1 VEAGDLIQER
11 YRLEAPLGVGG
22 MAEVWR
28 AHDERLRRP
37 VAVKLMARH
46 LTDNPDFLVRFFSEA
61 QSVARISHPSVVKV
75 LDFGQ
80 EDDLPYLV
88 MELVPGG
95 SLALPEGERLLP
107 ERAVELITQAAEGAG
122 AAHAGGLV
130 HRDIKPANILIDEMG
145 DAKLAD
151 FGIASTVSGERMTG
165 TGAAIGSPHYI
176 SPERV
181 SGGDAT
187 PASDVYSLGIV
198 LYELIAGQRPFEGGN
213 ATMIAISHIDQAPEA
228 PSVHNPDL
236 DPGIDAIIMRCLA
249 KDPAQRFADGAALA
263 EALKEGT
270 TVAPPVMVPG
280 AIDDEDADGDFGEYE
295 EVEFRPKRRL
305 LIGSVAAIT
314 LIVLAVWGF
323 GAGRRGTEPA
333 DASVES
339 SSESKETK
347 NGRPKGSPSPSA
359 SSAFGTAGF
368 EASPSPSPSTAA
380 QTNGGTDDRPGD
392 PDSNGGQTDP
402 GDNDGGTDPVTDPEP
417 SPSAGEPSPTPPSS
431 EPSPA
436 TSPSSSEPSPAQSP
450 SAQPSAGAEEQPP
463 PPG

>member
-1 VEAGDLIQER
+1 MEAGDLIQGR

-46 LTDNPDFLVRFFSEA
+46 LAGDPDFLVRFFSEA

-107 ERAVELITQAAEGAG
+107 ERAVELITQAAQGAG
-122 AAHAGGLV
+122 AAHAAGLV

-151 FGIASTVSGERMTG
+151 FGIASSAGGERMTG

-181 SGGDAT
+181 SGGDAA

-198 LYELIAGQRPFEGGN
+198 LYELIAGRRPFEGGN
-213 ATMIAISHIDQAPEA
+213 PTMIAISHIDKAPDP
-228 PSVHNPDL
+228 PSAHNPDL

-249 KDPAQRFADGAALA
+249 KDPALRFADGAALA

-270 TVAPPVMVPG
+270 TVAPPVVPVG
-280 AIDDEDADGDFGEYE
+280 VYDEGEDAEFEEHEYE
-295 EVEFRPKRRL
+295 PRPKRRL
-305 LIGSVAAIT
+305 LVGSVAAVT

-323 GAGRRGTEPA
+323 GAERRGTEPA
-333 DASVES
+333 GASVES
-339 SSESKETK
+339 SAETNGTR
-347 NGRPKGSPSPSA
+347 NGRPKASPSPTA
-359 SSAFGTAGF
+359 STGFETAGF
-368 EASPSPSPSTAA
+368 EASPSPTPPSDGAA
-380 QTNGGTDDRPGD
+380 DDTDDRSGD
-392 PDSNGGQTDP
+392 GSSNGGQIGT
-402 GDNDGGTDPVTDPEP
+402 GGNDGGTDPVTDPDP
-417 SPSAGEPSPTPPSS
+417 SPPTEEPSPTPPAS

-436 TSPSSSEPSPAQSP
+436 TSPSSQPSPAESP
-450 SAQPSAGAEEQPP
+450 SAQPSAPAEEQPP